1 MSEEKRPVLSAED
14 LADEDKML
22 ALVDEVERAIV
33 KLVVDMSK
41 DAFAAGD
48 KVRSA
53 AYMLAGE
60 HILPGLVKR
69 GREFI

>member
-1 MSEEKRPVLSAED
+1 MSEEKRPVLRAED
-14 LADEDKML
+14 LADEAKMGE
-22 ALVDEVERAIV
+22 LVNEVERAIV
-33 KLVVDMSK
+33 QLVVKLSK
-41 DAFAAGD
+41 DAFDEGD